1 MSLRLFHITEFAD
14 SMLTPAAQRDARHP
28 AFLILLASL
37 WLALAGNVPLWREL
51 SRLPMET
58 GSLIWIILC
67 FALLTT
73 SALGLLLTLLNW
85 PWLLKGVLTLL
96 LWLTAL
102 NTVLLLSGHAYLNIG
117 VTAQG
122 LPALLTAL
130 RTPPLWQ
137 TLLLLAVLA
146 LVPSLWIWALR
157 LRRIPALVRLPQNLL
172 LALLCT
178 CVLGLVWFAGSSA
191 LLPLLQ
197 DQPRWLEL
205 LSPFNTLLSLR
216 HA

>member
-28 AFLILLASL
+28 AVLLLLASL

-58 GSLIWIILC
+58 SSLIWIGLC
-67 FALLTT
+67 FALLSTA
-73 SALGLLLTLLNW
+73 ALGLLLSLLNW

-96 LWLTAL
+96 LWLAAL
-102 NTVLLLSGHAYLNIG
+102 NTVLLLSGSAYLHIG
-117 VTAQG
+117 VAAQG
-122 LPALLTAL
+122 LPALLAAL
-130 RTPPLWQ
+130 GMPPLWQ
-137 TLLLLAVLA
+137 TLLLFAVLA
-146 LVPSLWIWALR
+146 LMPSLLIWTLR
-157 LRRIPALVRLPQNLL
+157 LRRIPGLARLPQNLL
-172 LALLCT
+172 LALLCA
-178 CVLGLVWFAGSSA
+178 CALGVVWFAGQGT